1 MSKSRIYLFIA
12 LFTATLMGC
21 EKYEAG
27 GLISKGEENL
37 LQTWKLQ
44 QYLRNNTD
52 ATASMLISNYEET
65 YQANNSHPRTY
76 INKDK
81 KSISESGT
89 WKLDNEKKV
98 IQISGVSSIEIT
110 SQSGTISASNRTIT
124 KLTASEFWYTFV
136 NGGDKHEFRMVKK

>member
-1 MSKSRIYLFIA
+1 
-12 LFTATLMGC
+12 MGC

-27 GLISKGEENL
+27 GLISKSDQNL
-37 LQTWKLQ
+37 IQTWKLQ

-89 WKLDNEKKV
+89 WEMDNEKRLSKYQV
-98 IQISGVSSIEIT
+98 
-110 SQSGTISASNRTIT
+110 
-124 KLTASEFWYTFV
+124 
-136 NGGDKHEFRMVKK
+136 